1 MNTTQVYYRY
11 SSLHLSLLTIFKRC
25 LEFDEFQLKLLIRSF
40 YNGAKQCQNIS
51 NNAHCTCL
59 KDIDI
64 KNIKIYKFHT
74 QMIKAEENFIKQGR
88 LIDTHNHI

>member
-1 MNTTQVYYRY
+1 MHTDIH
-11 SSLHLSLLTIFKRC
+11 SSSHHWQLTIFKRS
-25 LEFDEFQLKLLIRSF
+25 LEFDQFLLKLFIRNF

-51 NNAHCTCL
+51 NNTHCTCL